1 MRKVLFY
8 LGQPDSPAE
17 RLEECPICMSYYP
30 LLNTSACC
38 KTRVCTECFLQVR
51 GILRGRGTRVCIECF
66 LQVRG
71 ISRGRG
77 VLGTPGEGEVR
88 MRSGGD
94 GGLNLKEISTAGREW
109 EGKSVL
115 RMAGH
120 RGDDGM

>member
-51 GILRGRGTRVCIECF
+51 GI
-66 LQVRG
+66 
-71 ISRGRG
+71 SRGRG
-77 VLGTPGEGEVR
+77 MLGIREKAR
-88 MRSGGD
+88 MRIRSGGD

-109 EGKSVL
+109 EGKRVF
-115 RMAGH
+115 RRAGH